1 MIQYFNQLVTQHT
14 FSLFR
19 GMSEGEVA
27 MDSDNEIFLETENG
41 QEAEASQ
48 GASKEVGPEN
58 SQGKG
63 KTKKA
68 KETNKKK
75 EDPCIYCGKNCVKGC
90 VQCAVCSLWSHMAC
104 TGLSKEAIKGLEIQ
118 AKEVGQAYWACRACM
133 NFSNKW
139 HSQMRE
145 VNRRQ
150 EETEARVD
158 ANTDKI
164 EEVRQ
169 STEELRRE
177 FREHV
182 QRTEGIQERMEA
194 VMDTELREREARRLN
209 LVIHGL
215 PEPSDSFKDARG
227 RMEQDKIECERLFAA
242 MKART
247 RYQAIRFCRRI
258 GERGE
263 DPRPLVFGVFTEEE
277 KRHLLEKARELAYT
291 KYENVTIVPDMTKRQ
306 RKGEQQLREEATR
319 KNNQLTEEDKSKQ
332 LKWLV
337 VGKRGEK
344 RLIKGVEREGQGGRQ
359 ERRTADPQ
367 TGWNPQVRVNMSDR
381 GPNWRPDRRN
391 YSQNWR
397 PENHNTNGSGNNTGP
412 GNNHPS
418 NNGYRNGGQDNR
430 GGNSR
435 NSYNNSSNYKRSSQG
450 VASYNG
456 DNNTSSYSGNN
467 RGGGSGQGVAGN
479 NGGFSNS
486 YGNRNNGFGNGG
498 DNGGYNGNGTHNGGG
513 RGGGFNENGTHN
525 GGDSGGGSNH
535 QLRQTEL
542 GARLRE
548 GGVWDQPSENT
559 SNRDTDRQASQ
570 QAGQHVVEPRT
581 NLHMRAP
588 ETIREIAPENR
599 IQPPPLLPRPPIQR
613 QQEVYLDQEQPGR
626 NRLASNKR
634 RWSHE
639 RDDEEE
645 EQQQPPRSR
654 RY

>member
-1 MIQYFNQLVTQHT
+1 
-14 FSLFR
+14 
-19 GMSEGEVA
+19 MSEGEVA

-48 GASKEVGPEN
+48 GASKEISPEN

-227 RMEQDKIECERLFAA
+227 RMEQDKIE
-242 MKART
+242 
-247 RYQAIRFCRRI
+247 
-258 GERGE
+258 
-263 DPRPLVFGVFTEEE
+263 
-277 KRHLLEKARELAYT
+277 
-291 KYENVTIVPDMTKRQ
+291 
-306 RKGEQQLREEATR
+306 
-319 KNNQLTEEDKSKQ
+319 
-332 LKWLV
+332 
-337 VGKRGEK
+337 
-344 RLIKGVEREGQGGRQ
+344 GQGASLHQIRK
-359 ERRTADPQ
+359 RD
-367 TGWNPQVRVNMSDR
+367 
-381 GPNWRPDRRN
+381 
-391 YSQNWR
+391 YS
-397 PENHNTNGSGNNTGP
+397 SG
-412 GNNHPS
+412 H
-418 NNGYRNGGQDNR
+418 
-430 GGNSR
+430 
-435 NSYNNSSNYKRSSQG
+435 
-450 VASYNG
+450 
-456 DNNTSSYSGNN
+456 
-467 RGGGSGQGVAGN
+467 
-479 NGGFSNS
+479 
-486 YGNRNNGFGNGG
+486 
-498 DNGGYNGNGTHNGGG
+498 
-513 RGGGFNENGTHN
+513 
-525 GGDSGGGSNH
+525 
-535 QLRQTEL
+535 
-542 GARLRE
+542 
-548 GGVWDQPSENT
+548 
-559 SNRDTDRQASQ
+559 
-570 QAGQHVVEPRT
+570 
-581 NLHMRAP
+581 
-588 ETIREIAPENR
+588 
-599 IQPPPLLPRPPIQR
+599 
-613 QQEVYLDQEQPGR
+613 DQE
-626 NRLASNKR
+626 A
-634 RWSHE
+634 
-639 RDDEEE
+639 EEG
-645 EQQQPPRSR
+645 
-654 RY
+654 